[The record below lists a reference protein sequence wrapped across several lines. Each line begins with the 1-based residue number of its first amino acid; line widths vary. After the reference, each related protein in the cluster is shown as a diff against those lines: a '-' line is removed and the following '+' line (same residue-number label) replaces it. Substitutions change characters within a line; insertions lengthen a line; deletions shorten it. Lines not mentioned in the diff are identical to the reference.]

1 MEWLV
6 VSNVVLW
13 IGFVAMV
20 LINLALARQIGVLYE
35 RVAPAGALMLNQQLH
50 VGASAPELAVVTI
63 EGSEEVIGGGAGTKS
78 RLLFFLSPDCPI
90 CNELTPALKSAA
102 RSEADWVQVML
113 VSDDEAQ
120 DHAGYIARKGLTEFP
135 YVISEQVGRTYGV
148 SKLPYAVLIDDQG
161 TIAAMGIINSREH
174 LDSLFEA
181 KEHKV
186 ASIQEYMSK
195 RDPVRQ
201 VEPGKENNKAEAD
214 KA

>member
-6 VSNVVLW
+6 ISNVVLW
-13 IGFVAMV
+13 IGFIAMV
-20 LINLALARQIGVLYE
+20 LVNLALARQIGVLYE
-35 RVAPAGALMLNQQLH
+35 RVAPAGALMLKQQLH
-50 VGASAPELAVVTI
+50 VGAPAPELAVVTI
-63 EGSEEVIGGGAGTKS
+63 DGSNEVIGTAGTQS

-90 CNELTPALKSAA
+90 CNELTPALKAAA

-113 VSDDEAQ
+113 VSDDGSQ
-120 DHAGYIARKGLTEFP
+120 DHAGYIARKGLSEFP
-135 YVISEQVGRTYGV
+135 YVVSEQVGRTYGV
-148 SKLPYAVLIDDQG
+148 SKLPYGVLIDEKG

-195 RDPVRQ
+195 RDPVRH
-201 VEPGKENNKAEAD
+201 VEPGNENSKAEAD